1 MTYSL
6 LRVNRKGFERERM
19 LIGVY
24 EQDTKIGKV
33 VKAACI
39 YPFEDD
45 TIKDRCQQLMKSWKN
60 NFLDSQSSPSAIKEK
75 MSDDSE
81 LQE

>member
-1 MTYSL
+1 
-6 LRVNRKGFERERM
+6 
-19 LIGVY
+19 
-24 EQDTKIGKV
+24 
-33 VKAACI
+33 
-39 YPFEDD
+39 
-45 TIKDRCQQLMKSWKN
+45 MKNWKN